1 MSGLAK
7 ARLLVIA
14 LLLGWLF
21 SVVYALVFMGV
32 R

>member
-7 ARLLVIA
+7 ARLLVVL

-21 SVVYALVFMGV
+21 SVLYALLYMGV